1 MNGTRVPAGLAS
13 LLQSKFTQGSG
24 SSSSLRAVQRH
35 GQEPTGYAAVEG
47 AMMMLAEMLT
57 EATNKMDLEVS
68 ACGEFD
74 DSQMGLLHS
83 TRNDISNH
91 NAEANRALGA
101 MLKAQ
106 GLIASISTQLG
117 ELKDQL
123 ATHNKQCDEDI
134 AATKKLLA
142 IVTADVSVMGVIL
155 NLTQCGAAD
164 ASAASVALVQ
174 TSAESAGQSNSSDQN
189 LVDCGHCLGGKGMI
203 MLQNDQLQPLLNK
216 LQSMFAQKY
225 LQKQLRI
232 TFRKAM
238 RGRTPVA
245 LSQIGVAHQRKLVRG
260 MSLPVP

>member
-83 TRNDISNH
+83 TRNDISTH

-106 GLIASISTQLG
+106 GLIASISTQLS

-123 ATHNKQCDEDI
+123 ASHIKQCEEDI
-134 AATKKLLA
+134 ASTKKLLA

-155 NLTQCGAAD
+155 NLTQCGAA
-164 ASAASVALVQ
+164 AVPVVLAQ
-174 TSAESAGQSNSSDQN
+174 TGMGSAGQSNSSDQN
-189 LVDCGHCLGGKGMI
+189 LVDCGHCLE
-203 MLQNDQLQPLLNK
+203 
-216 LQSMFAQKY
+216 
-225 LQKQLRI
+225 
-232 TFRKAM
+232 
-238 RGRTPVA
+238 
-245 LSQIGVAHQRKLVRG
+245 
-260 MSLPVP
+260 

>member
-1 MNGTRVPAGLAS
+1 MNGTRMRPELKS
-13 LLQSKFTQGSG
+13 LLQSKFGSAG
-24 SSSSLRAVQRH
+24 RAGAKAASSLRAVQRH

-47 AMMMLAEMLT
+47 AMNMLAEMMT

-142 IVTADVSVMGVIL
+142 IVTAYVSLIGVIL
-155 NLTQCGAAD
+155 NLTQ
-164 ASAASVALVQ
+164 
-174 TSAESAGQSNSSDQN
+174 
-189 LVDCGHCLGGKGMI
+189 CGHCLGGKGMI

-225 LQKQLRI
+225 LQKELRI
-232 TFRKAM
+232 TFRKAV
-238 RGRTPVA
+238 RGRTP
-245 LSQIGVAHQRKLVRG
+245 
-260 MSLPVP
+260 